1 MRVAITGATGLIGG
15 VLARAFAG
23 DGHEIVVVSRRAAA
37 ARRLRTGVEPARVVA
52 WDPARGEI
60 DAAGLEG
67 CDVVIHLAGEP
78 IAGVWTRGKR
88 ARIRESRV
96 RGTELLAGA
105 LARLERPPAA
115 FLSASGANYYGDRP
129 SDTPM
134 DEDAP
139 PGAGFLAETVVSW
152 EAATRAAETAGIR
165 TVRLRMGVVLT
176 AAGGLL
182 GAVLPLFRLGLGA
195 RLGGG
200 EQLVSW
206 IALDDVV
213 AAIRHVLATT
223 SLSGPVNLVAPHA
236 VTNAEFTRLLGRV
249 LGRPTPFAVP
259 AAVLRLLP
267 GRVADELLLAG
278 ARVVPRRLEE
288 TGFRFTYPELE
299 SALRAALGL
308 ERRSSVT

>member
-15 VLARAFAG
+15 ALARSLSG
-23 DGHEIVVVSRRAAA
+23 DGHEIVVVTRRPRAVQ
-37 ARRLRTGVEPARVVA
+37 RLRPHVAVARVVA

-60 DAAGLEG
+60 DAAGLDG

-78 IAGVWTRGKR
+78 IAAVWTRGKR

-129 SDTPM
+129 PDTPM

-139 PGAGFLAETVVSW
+139 PGTGFLAETVVAW
-152 EAATRAAETAGIR
+152 ETATRAAEAAGIR
-165 TVRLRMGVVLT
+165 TARLRLGAVLS

-182 GAVLPLFRLGLGA
+182 GTLLPLFRLGLG
-195 RLGGG
+195 GSVGSG

-206 IALDDVV
+206 IALDDVI
-213 AAIRHVLATT
+213 AAVHHVIATT
-223 SLSGPVNLVAPHA
+223 SLSGPVNVVAPEP
-236 VTNAEFTRLLGRV
+236 VTNADFTRTLGRLLGR
-249 LGRPTPFAVP
+249 PTWFAVP
-259 AAVLRLLP
+259 GGVLRLLP
-267 GRVADELLLAG
+267 GHMADELLLAG
-278 ARVVPRRLEE
+278 AHVVPRRLEE
-288 TGFRFTYPELE
+288 TGFRFAHPEFE
-299 SALRAALGL
+299 GALRHALGL
-308 ERRSSVT
+308 ER